1 MSIDRKALEPMIK
14 DFVMHNE
21 HFFGD
26 LGEKIV
32 LSEKSM
38 GLSRQRNIKETIAD
52 LLIFSMEKGIIGIE
66 IKTEY
71 DNLQR
76 LNRQM
81 RGYSLVSDYVWIVC
95 HDSHVEGVEQRLQRY
110 QHQHVGIIAYTEFK
124 DTIIGGVYKEPRR
137 NPNKSMYNTVNML
150 WKRDIVR
157 IMSGLRF
164 PSRVAARELG
174 IKNLKELDRNSY
186 ATAVTFPER
195 MKKGELI
202 NNMLTR
208 FGEVETN
215 NIVCKY
221 FINNE
226 NADKVLNLK
235 HFNPAQF
242 HKSRGEDR

>member
-1 MSIDRKALEPMIK
+1 MSKENKALEPMIK
-14 DFVMHNE
+14 DFIMHNE
-21 HFFGD
+21 HFFGE

-52 LLIFSMEKGIIGIE
+52 LLIFSREKGIIGIE

-81 RGYSLVSDYVWIVC
+81 RGYSLVSDYVWVVC
-95 HDSHVEGVEQRLQRY
+95 HDKHVEGVEQRLTRY

-124 DTIIGGVYKEPRR
+124 DTIIGGVYREPVR
-137 NPNKSMYNTVNML
+137 NPNKSIYNTVNML

-164 PSRVAARELG
+164 PGRVAEKELG
-174 IKNLKELDRNSY
+174 IKNLKEHDRNSY
-186 ATAVTFPER
+186 ATAVTFPNR
-195 MKKGELI
+195 MKKGEII
-202 NNMLTR
+202 NNMIRR
-208 FGEVETN
+208 FGEVEAN
-215 NIVCKY
+215 NMVVTY

-226 NADKVLNLK
+226 NPEKVLNLK

-242 HKSRGEDR
+242 HRGDD